1 MRRYCKETKMDDF
14 FFSNRHIFLQ
24 LINFIDFITN
34 LSNFTEIIALIN
46 IIKRKIY
53 LKEKKSTQPWT

>member
-1 MRRYCKETKMDDF
+1 MRRYCKETEMDDF
-14 FFSNRHIFLQ
+14 FFSNGHIFLQ

-34 LSNFTEIIALIN
+34 LSNFTEMIALIN

-53 LKEKKSTQPWT
+53 LR